1 MIKENKLKSSPLAR
15 LRHHVTGAI
24 TRGEAEA
31 IVEKPAADKPA
42 IITALRAFIR
52 QRPGLE
58 FKNYCSGY
66 QDKQGR
72 NAYFAEMRA
81 ITKQLLDAKVLL
93 HAVESDA
100 GISGADLLAAFSAY
114 SGRPSWDGER
124 LDYVKGQYWPTEYRA
139 AACAVLARALWD
151 SLSRSRGDSLGGEG
165 MRRHFRERFGRG
177 IQKRWFDW
185 LGHESN
191 RTKRARELLLVAGYE
206 ESTP

>member
-58 FKNYCSGY
+58 FGNYCSGW
-66 QDKQGR
+66 QDKTGR
-72 NAYFAEMRA
+72 NAYFAEMRN
-81 ITKQLLDAKVLL
+81 ITKQLSDAKVLL
-93 HAVESDA
+93 MAVESDE
-100 GISGADLLAAFSAY
+100 GISGADLQAAFSAY
-114 SGRPSWDGER
+114 SGRLSWDGER
-124 LDYVKGQYWPTEYRA
+124 LKYVTGQYWPTEYRA
-139 AACAVLARALWD
+139 ASCAVLARALWEHER
-151 SLSRSRGDSLGGEG
+151 SRSVGDVDGEE

-177 IQKRWFDW
+177 LSMRWF
-185 LGHESN
+185 N
-191 RTKRARELLLVAGYE
+191 
-206 ESTP
+206 